1 MSLDQIKQR
10 VDALTKRHAAASK
23 KKSELKGQ
31 LAAKKQELVE
41 LKKEIEA
48 AGFDPKNLKE
58 EKTRLEGELEEMI
71 QTFEKELAEV
81 EAVLDAY
88 DKK

>member
-1 MSLDQIKQR
+1 MALDQIKQR
-10 VDALTKRHAAASK
+10 VEALTKRHAAASK

-31 LAAKKQELVE
+31 LEAKKQELVE

-58 EKTRLEGELEEMI
+58 EKTRLESELVEMI
-71 QTFEKELAEV
+71 DAFEKELAEV
-81 EAVLDAY
+81 EQALAAY
-88 DKK
+88 EKK